1 MILVLLDY
9 CQLPF
14 IMKDKD
20 SEIAIVGIG
29 CNFPGGEGLDNFW
42 NVLLEGKNC
51 AVPIPFERFD
61 QNEWCDQDDNKAGK
75 SRTAKAAFADG
86 FNEIDQRFFGITDAE
101 MEQMDPQH
109 KMLLQ
114 CTYRALE
121 NAGMPMEKA
130 SGSKTGVFLGLMN
143 RDYEL
148 TMANVNPVIINH
160 CTGTGIAMSIAA
172 NRISYAFNFT
182 GPSLSIDCA
191 CSSSLVAL
199 HLACQAMRQ
208 GDCEMAVFGGVNC
221 IFQPRVFVALSKA
234 KMISPDGTSKPFSN
248 TADGYGRGEG
258 CGVILLKSLK
268 KALQDNDHIWGIV
281 CKTAVNQDGRTVT
294 PITKPSM
301 VQQEELL
308 NTIYSTGTYLSDI
321 QYVEAHGTGT
331 PVGDSVEAG
340 SISKVIA
347 KARPSELG
355 PLPIGSVK
363 SNIGHTESAAGVA
376 GLIKVLLMMKH
387 ETIVPSVFYSEE
399 SSSIDVQ
406 ALNLKIPTKAEK
418 WVTSRGSVRVAGI
431 NNFGFGGT
439 NAHAVVKQYL
449 KTKSPKE
456 AVKKQH
462 NFFILSAA
470 SEKSL
475 ANMVK
480 DTVENISANNISDL
494 QSLVYTSGCRR
505 SHWKHRYRK
514 AFHASSLT
522 DLKEKLM
529 YVQDKKIVLAKK
541 LPRLVFVFCGNGVTY
556 KGMCKQLLK
565 EESIFR
571 EKVREID
578 DLFQRYFKIGLVEI
592 LEGESEPEVGF
603 SAPEIVQPLL
613 FAVQVAIANL
623 LMQWGIRPDAVL
635 GHSVGEVAAAHC
647 SGLLS
652 LEDAVKVIY
661 YRSSLQSRVTGG
673 KMLVVSNM
681 PVSDVLK
688 RLPSYS
694 GRICLAA
701 QNSPQSCT
709 LSGEEDAIDNLHK
722 SLSNSNE
729 GKNLFLHVLDVP
741 AAYHSH
747 MMDPIVGEVENSI
760 GQLHAQ
766 NLHTELFSTVSGDK
780 VCPTDFV
787 NGKYWARN
795 IREPV
800 AFEQALKSV
809 KLTKNEIFVEI
820 GPRRALQRNIIE
832 TLGNDTVVLSSVQ
845 PDKDVETM
853 LTVVSKLFEMGINVD
868 WDQFYKGSEM
878 EPIIFPRYQFDSVRK
893 DVLTEANLSGDSSV
907 HPVITQL
914 SKNGLDFSCDLSSEA
929 LSYLY
934 EHKHQGVAIVP
945 GAFYVELGLAATM
958 TSIKPK
964 MPLSSLQLSIKF
976 HSPCIL
982 SENIPDVKVRLDST
996 KSTAG
1001 HSFQFK
1007 VHSSSVSYAS
1017 GKVES
1022 TQVRL
1027 PEEPYISLNCVSE
1040 RCQSVVS
1047 SEEFYK
1053 NLALGGFQ
1061 YGPIFK
1067 NKGNVYYG
1075 EELAE
1080 AYSIVTVPDEI
1091 LPQLHEY
1098 YIHPVVLDYLMQLV
1112 PVTGTYHFLGRPGF
1126 PSQIGSLTVFEPLQ
1140 KEMVVYLRA
1149 THMGNEEL
1157 IICGCFADKDGR
1169 VLVELKNVVITYL
1182 GNRSRVV
1189 EEYFFH
1195 NSYSVVSEPDNFSTP
1210 TSLVFAD
1217 ELGISKGLQQYLDPK
1232 SKYISSTH
1240 AKVLTEHGFEAFLS
1254 DLNIQKVDTNFQ
1266 EVLFMWGA
1274 ADLHKTENVLDCM
1287 ASCCENFR
1295 VIIAGLKLM
1304 HFPNSIRVVTYRSSE
1319 GAVDH
1324 ISSGF
1329 VLSGMTRACAAE
1341 LSDLSFQLIDI
1352 DSSND
1357 LKALAK
1363 IIRSFPCSKYPEL
1376 VIKNGQIL
1384 KPQIIHTP
1392 MSDISDQNIEKSQ
1405 CESFILQTSD
1415 PYKATGLS
1423 AVVSEECPEPIQKK
1437 NVETQLCKVCVHSSD
1452 YFPVSVSD
1460 LKFGQTLYWNKHTSQ
1475 NHKLLALD
1483 FSGTVT
1489 AVGNDVKELKVG
1501 DHIVSCY
1508 PVAACNKVVIPADAC
1523 YKTRRLKF
1531 LKDTP
1536 CVSYF
1541 ILAWEILHSALPKG
1555 RHQKLGIFSPIPD
1568 SVIVKVLTVTAVK
1581 SGWSVTV
1588 AKNTDQLCH
1597 DFNEM
1602 AAIVLLPPYDETV
1615 ITKSSQMTSVRDI
1628 VLVADNQLNTCVSQL
1643 AFRGQNNEVHMKI
1656 LFSSSL
1662 MQKQSIRAQKSH
1674 IFYWLK
1680 NMHLDRIF
1688 GGFKNHTIQ
1697 NSKIENTNCLLS
1709 ESYFRCQTIPV
1720 VVLGHDAKNEPSD
1733 IPLIPEAKKLFQK
1746 HCVYIVTGGL
1756 SGLGFQT
1763 VKFIAQR
1770 GGGNIVILS
1779 RSGASDQI
1787 EQEMNNVKNQCQC
1800 SITRLQCDVS
1810 VAEQVHQAVTQ
1821 IGKLFPSKPIK
1832 GVFHSAVILHDGLI
1846 ESLNKSHYEKVMRP
1860 KVNGVINLHYATE
1873 HCDLDYFVCYSSISA
1888 FLGNASQT
1896 NYASANSFMDAFCQY
1911 RRNNGLPGQAI
1922 NWGALNLGLL
1932 LNQHHFQRFLESKG
1946 MMILE
1951 VSEIHDSLEQCLLIN
1966 KPQQVVCRFHF
1977 KNIRYNVLSQNK
1989 SLTQRLSAL
1998 VEEELKK
2005 SKMINSKLEQTNTIS
2020 SPSEYIK
2027 SLISENIHIEQDE
2040 LSDEICLSS
2049 LGIDSMLAMTLQNL
2063 IFQDKG
2069 VSVPLVTILD
2079 PEKTISDLIKILE
2092 MENGGN
2098 EEDGNDFLPGE
2109 EMTVF

>member
-1 MILVLLDY
+1 
-9 CQLPF
+9 
-14 IMKDKD
+14 MKDND
-20 SEIAIVGIG
+20 LEIAIVGIG

-51 AVPIPFERFD
+51 AVQIPFERFD
-61 QNEWCDQDDNKAGK
+61 QKEWCDPDDNKAGK

-86 FNEIDQRFFGITDAE
+86 FNEFDQKLFGITDAE

-130 SGSKTGVFLGLMN
+130 SGSRTGVFLGLMN

-172 NRISYAFNFT
+172 NRISYTFNFT

-234 KMISPDGTSKPFSN
+234 KMISPGGTSKPFSN
-248 TADGYGRGEG
+248 RADGYGRGEG
-258 CGVILLKSLK
+258 CGVILLKPLE
-268 KALQDNDHIWGIV
+268 KALQDHDHIWGIV
-281 CKTAVNQDGRTVT
+281 CKTAVNQDGHTVS

-301 VQQEELL
+301 DQQEELL
-308 NTIYSTGTYLSDI
+308 NRIYSTGTYLSDI

-331 PVGDSVEAG
+331 PVGDSVEAD

-347 KARPSELG
+347 KTRPPEVG
-355 PLPIGSVK
+355 PLLIGSVK

-439 NAHAVVKQYL
+439 NAHAVVKQYIQ
-449 KTKSPKE
+449 TKSTKE
-456 AVKKQH
+456 AIKKQH
-462 NFFILSAA
+462 NFFVLSAA

-475 ANMVK
+475 ARMME
-480 DTVENISANNISDL
+480 DTVENINAKNITHL
-494 QSLVYTSGCRR
+494 QSLAYTSGCRR
-505 SHWKHRYRK
+505 SHWKHKFRK
-514 AFHASSLT
+514 AFHMLSLT

-529 YVQDKKIVLAKK
+529 HAQDKKCVPAKQH
-541 LPRLVFVFCGNGVTY
+541 PRLVFVFCGNGVTY
-556 KGMCKQLLK
+556 RGMCKHLLK

-571 EKVREID
+571 EKVGEIE
-578 DLFQRYFKIGLVEI
+578 DLFQRYGKIGLVET
-592 LEGESEPEVGF
+592 LESESESELGF
-603 SAPEIVQPLL
+603 SAPEMIQPLL
-613 FAVQVAIANL
+613 FAIQVAIANL
-623 LMQWGIRPDAVL
+623 LMHWGIRPDAVL

-681 PVSDVLK
+681 PVSNVLK
-688 RLPSYS
+688 ILPSYT

-709 LSGEEDAIDNLHK
+709 LSGDEDAIDHLHK
-722 SLSNSNE
+722 SLSNSDD

-747 MMDPIVGEVENSI
+747 MMDPIMEKVENSI

-766 NLHTELFSTVSGDK
+766 NIETELFSTVSGDK

-795 IREPV
+795 VRETV

-809 KLTKNEIFVEI
+809 KQTKNAIFVEI

-853 LTVVSKLFEMGINVD
+853 LTVVSKLFEMGVNID
-868 WDQFYKGSEM
+868 WDQFYKGCEM
-878 EPIIFPRYQFDSVRK
+878 EPVPFPRYQFDSVRK
-893 DVLTEANLSGDSSV
+893 DVLTHATLSGDSSI

-914 SKNGLDFSCDLSSEA
+914 SKNGFDFSCDLSSGA
-929 LSYLY
+929 QFYLY

-945 GAFYVELGLAATM
+945 GAFYVELALAAVM
-958 TSIKPK
+958 ASVKPK
-964 MPLSSLQLSIKF
+964 MPLSSLQLSIQF
-976 HSPCIL
+976 HTPCVL
-982 SENIPDVKVRLDST
+982 SQNTPDVKVRLDLTEST
-996 KSTAG
+996 TG

-1007 VHSSSVSYAS
+1007 VHSLSVNYAS

-1022 TQVRL
+1022 TEARL
-1027 PEEPYISLNCVSE
+1027 PEESYISLNCVSK
-1040 RCQSVVS
+1040 RCHSVVS

-1053 NLALGGFQ
+1053 NLSLGGFQ
-1061 YGPIFK
+1061 YGPAFR

-1075 EELAE
+1075 EELGETYANV
-1080 AYSIVTVPDEI
+1080 IVSDEI
-1091 LPQLHEY
+1091 LPQLHDY
-1098 YIHPVVLDYLMQLV
+1098 YIHPVVLDYFMQLV

-1169 VLVELKNVVITYL
+1169 VLVELKNVIITYL

-1189 EEYFFH
+1189 EEYFYH
-1195 NSYSVVSEPDNFSTP
+1195 NSYSIVSEHDSNSIPK
-1210 TSLVFAD
+1210 SLVFAD
-1217 ELGISKGLQQYLDPK
+1217 QLGISTGIQQYLDPA
-1232 SKYISSTH
+1232 SKYISLTH
-1240 AKVLTEHGFEAFLS
+1240 TEVLIEHGFEVFLS
-1254 DLNIQKVDTNFQ
+1254 DLNIQNVNTTFQ
-1266 EVLFMWGA
+1266 EVLFMWYD
-1274 ADLHKTENVLDCM
+1274 ADLNLHKTENVLECM
-1287 ASCCENFR
+1287 ASCCEVFR
-1295 VIIAGLKLM
+1295 KIVAGLKSI
-1304 HFPNSIRVVTYRSSE
+1304 HFQNSIRVVTYRSS
-1319 GAVDH
+1319 GVTVDN
-1324 ISSGF
+1324 ISPGF

-1352 DSSND
+1352 DSTKD
-1357 LKALAK
+1357 IKALAE
-1363 IIRSFPCSKYPEL
+1363 IIRSYPCSKYPEL

-1392 MSDISDQNIEKSQ
+1392 ILDSSHHSVHKSQ

-1415 PYKATGLS
+1415 PYKVTSLS
-1423 AVVSEECPEPIQKK
+1423 SVVSDECTKPIQAK
-1437 NVETQLCKVCVHSSD
+1437 NVKVQLCKICLHSSD

-1460 LKFGQTLYWNKHTSQ
+1460 LKFGQTLYWNKHTCQ
-1475 NHKLLALD
+1475 NHQLLALD
-1483 FSGTVT
+1483 FSGIVT
-1489 AVGNDVKELKVG
+1489 AVGKDVKELKVG

-1508 PVAACNKVVIPADAC
+1508 PVAACSKVVIPADAC
-1523 YKTRRLKF
+1523 YKTKRLPF

-1536 CVSYF
+1536 CVSYI
-1541 ILAWEILHSALPKG
+1541 ILAWEILHCVLPKA
-1555 RHQKLGIFSPIPD
+1555 RHQKLGIFSTVPD
-1568 SVIVKVLTVTAVK
+1568 SVLVKVLTATAVK

-1588 AKNTDQLCH
+1588 VKNADQLSH
-1597 DFNEM
+1597 DFSEM
-1602 AAIVLLPPYDETV
+1602 AGIVLLPPYDETV
-1615 ITKSSQMTSVRDI
+1615 ITKASEITSVRDI
-1628 VLVADNQLNTCVSQL
+1628 ILVADNQPNICVSQL
-1643 AFRGQNNEVHMKI
+1643 AFRGQYNEVHMKI
-1656 LFSSSL
+1656 LFTSSL
-1662 MQKQSIRAQKSH
+1662 MQKQSIRARKSH
-1674 IFYWLK
+1674 VFHWVK

-1688 GGFKNHTIQ
+1688 AAFEKHTIQ
-1697 NSKIENTNCLLS
+1697 NSKSENTDCLPS
-1709 ESYFRCQTIPV
+1709 KSYFRCQTMPV
-1720 VVLGHDAKNEPSD
+1720 LVLSHNTKDEPSD
-1733 IPLIPEAKKLFQK
+1733 IPLIPKAKKLFQK
-1746 HCVYIVTGGL
+1746 DSVYIVTGGL

-1770 GGGNIVILS
+1770 GGGNVVILS
-1779 RSGASDQI
+1779 RSGANDQI
-1787 EQEMNNVKNQCQC
+1787 EQEMNNLINQCQC
-1800 SITRLQCDVS
+1800 VIIRLQCDVS
-1810 VAEQVHQAVTQ
+1810 VSEQVRQAVAQ
-1821 IGKLFPSKPIK
+1821 ISKLFPSKPIK
-1832 GVFHSAVILHDGLI
+1832 GVFHSAVILNDGLI
-1846 ESLNKSHYEKVMRP
+1846 ESLNKSLYEKVMRP
-1860 KVNGVINLHYATE
+1860 KVNGVINLHYATK

-1896 NYASANSFMDAFCQY
+1896 NYAAANSFMDAFCQY
-1911 RRNNGLPGQAI
+1911 RRNIGLPGQSI

-1946 MMILE
+1946 MMILD
-1951 VSEIHDSLEQCLLIN
+1951 VTEIHDSLEQCLSIN
-1966 KPQQVVCRFHF
+1966 KPQQVVCKFHF

-1989 SLTQRLSAL
+1989 SLTMRLSAL

-2005 SKMINSKLEQTNTIS
+2005 AKMINSKLEQTNMIS
-2020 SPSEYIK
+2020 SPNEYIK
-2027 SLISENIHIEQDE
+2027 SLISENIQIEQDE
-2040 LSDEICLSS
+2040 LHDDICLSS

-2069 VSVPLVTILD
+2069 VNVPLVTLLD
-2079 PEKTISDLIKILE
+2079 PEKTLSDLIKILVE
-2092 MENGGN
+2092 FENGGN
-2098 EEDGNDFLPGE
+2098 QESRNDLLPIV
-2109 EMTVF
+2109 EMTGF